1 MKTLIVTA
9 HPATWGFTH
18 KIAEAYKR
26 ADEATG
32 NQVEIMNLYDEVYT
46 QPFFAFEDLKKDCG
60 STPTKDLIH
69 EKIAW
74 CDELVFVFPIWQLGM
89 PAKMKNF
96 FDTNFNA
103 GFGFKYTAEGLQKLL
118 KGKRA
123 RFFLTGD
130 GPDSFYF
137 LYKLILK
144 HITIGGFLYHYCGIN
159 IQSVHVFGNMFKKRT
174 DAARAKLIARVEE
187 IATRK

>member
-18 KIAEAYKR
+18 KMAEAYKR

-32 NQVEIMNLYDEVYT
+32 NQVEIMNLYDAQYE
-46 QPFFAFEDLKKDCG
+46 QPFLRFEDMKQDMG
-60 STPTKDLIH
+60 DTPVKTLIH

-74 CDELVFVFPIWQLGM
+74 CDELVFMFPIWQLGM

-103 GFGFKYTAEGLQKLL
+103 GFGFKYTPEGLKQLL

-130 GPDSFYF
+130 GPDIFY
-137 LYKLILK
+137 LVYKPVLK
-144 HITIGGFLYHYCGIN
+144 YLHIGGFLYHYCGIN
-159 IQSVHVFGNMFKKRT
+159 IKSVHVFANMFKKRN
-174 DAARAKLIARVEE
+174 DVVRAKMLTHVEQIAK
-187 IATRK
+187 RK

>member
-9 HPATWGFTH
+9 HPASWGFTH
-18 KIAEAYKR
+18 KMAEAYKR

-32 NQVEIMNLYDEVYT
+32 NQVEIMNLYSAEYE
-46 QPFFAFEDLKKDCG
+46 QPFFAFEDLKKDTG
-60 STPTKDLIH
+60 DTPTKTLIH

-74 CDELVFVFPIWQLGM
+74 CDELVFMFPIWQLGM

-103 GFGFKYTAEGLQKLL
+103 GFGFKYTKEGLQQLL

-130 GPDSFYF
+130 GPDWFY
-137 LYKLILK
+137 LIYKPMLK
-144 HITIGGFLYHYCGIN
+144 HLYIGGFLYHYCGIK
-159 IQSVHVFGNMFKKRT
+159 IQSVHVFGSMFKKRT
-174 DAARAKLIARVEE
+174 DTIRAKMVTRVEE
-187 IATRK
+187 IAKRK